1 MQKLKRHITNIFLQS
16 LEMLLLQEFNHVG
29 EILFFR
35 KKAQRHDVSRFVDAC
50 SWSPEACKDS
60 VFHTHPRNL
69 TWIPNT
75 VGKRQFLLDTSF
87 RGVGAFVNF
96 EFFEGRIFSVI
107 CFLLGEV

>member
-1 MQKLKRHITNIFLQS
+1 
-16 LEMLLLQEFNHVG
+16 MLLLQEFNHVG